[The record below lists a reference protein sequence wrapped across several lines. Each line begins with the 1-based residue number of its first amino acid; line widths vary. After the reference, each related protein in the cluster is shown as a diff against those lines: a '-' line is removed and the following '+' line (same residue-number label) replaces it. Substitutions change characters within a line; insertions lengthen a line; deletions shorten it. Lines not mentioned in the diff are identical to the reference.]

1 MKAAAQ
7 PPVITNK
14 YELRQIEMA
23 EKNIKRDMKDPLS
36 AFEEVFESQPK
47 IKYEEPLDTI
57 NKLGPIQ
64 IREWI
69 EKDLIR
75 FNPELKTVV
84 AMEINI
90 KYLPQTGEYTG
101 QVNEEGQMHGVG
113 RYYWNFGQRFYEGS
127 FYQGKFHGFG
137 RFIDAYN
144 NCYIGQFQNNLRS
157 GYGKQIDYLGHAK
170 EGLWHRNLFQPKGLP
185 NKSEM
190 TDEQIKKE
198 EKLAL
203 KAQQGWSDPMS

>member
-90 KYLPQTGEYTG
+90 KYLP
-101 QVNEEGQMHGVG
+101 
-113 RYYWNFGQRFYEGS
+113 
-127 FYQGKFHGFG
+127 
-137 RFIDAYN
+137 
-144 NCYIGQFQNNLRS
+144 
-157 GYGKQIDYLGHAK
+157 
-170 EGLWHRNLFQPKGLP
+170 
-185 NKSEM
+185 
-190 TDEQIKKE
+190 
-198 EKLAL
+198 
-203 KAQQGWSDPMS
+203 